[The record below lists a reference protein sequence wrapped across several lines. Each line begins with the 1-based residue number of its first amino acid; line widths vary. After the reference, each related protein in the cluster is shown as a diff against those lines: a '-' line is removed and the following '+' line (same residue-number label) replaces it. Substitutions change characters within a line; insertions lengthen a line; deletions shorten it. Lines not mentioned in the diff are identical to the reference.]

1 MTADCCMKGDRVE
14 AKRGCPRE
22 VVAHARWKPER
33 EAEDKRRRRRRR
45 RGRRGRRRTTL
56 KKSNNPYL
64 AGGE

>member
-1 MTADCCMKGDRVE
+1 MTADCCMEGDRVE

-45 RGRRGRRRTTL
+45 RRRRGRRGRRGRD
-56 KKSNNPYL
+56 
-64 AGGE
+64 ED